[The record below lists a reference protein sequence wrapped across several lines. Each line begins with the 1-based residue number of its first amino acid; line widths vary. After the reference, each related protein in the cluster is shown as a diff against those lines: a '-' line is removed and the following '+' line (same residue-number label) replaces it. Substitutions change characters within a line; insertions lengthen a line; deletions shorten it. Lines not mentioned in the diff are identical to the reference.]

1 MKSMT
6 RKLETEFT
14 FAGFNFPKWQ
24 WSLPRG
30 PLPKRVQEAKRCCTS
45 GYYGSPTPNNTDG
58 IGFYLSDSGG
68 NPFQLR
74 WKWCDDIATRI
85 HHTGWYCDD
94 YQDAKIRGLV
104 LALPHGRGWLAGWS
118 MGEGMASEVS
128 YHVYDEEM
136 SAAYAADSM
145 AEHAADR
152 EREYQAKE
160 EEKREAEED
169 AHEAAKAQFWA
180 ERDVM
185 TDD

>member
-14 FAGFNFPKWQ
+14 FAGFDFPKWQ

-30 PLPKRVQEAKRCCTS
+30 PLPKRAKEAKNRWTS
-45 GYYGSPTPNNTDG
+45 GYYHKPTPNNTDG

-74 WKWCDDIATRI
+74 WKWCDDIATHI
-85 HHTGWYCDD
+85 KHTGWFCDD
-94 YQDAKIRGLV
+94 YQDQTIRGLV

-128 YHVYDEEM
+128 YYVYGSEL
-136 SAAYAADSM
+136 SAAYGADSM
-145 AEHAADR
+145 AEHAADS

-160 EEKREAEED
+160 EAKRDAEEAE
-169 AHEAAKAQFWA
+169 AEAIEARYWA
-180 ERDVM
+180 ERD
-185 TDD
+185 TLTH